1 MLLRQTFAQQFGTT
15 QAEVVAELMAEQ
27 GQTAKK
33 KWQSATGVTA
43 ALLQLGE
50 VDRVRFRERFD
61 LGAESQV
68 QIAIDWLVNLQVL
81 QMPQHLQLGI
91 VEKFEGVG
99 QHLQQLSS
107 ARVAVGNSTDMVK
120 RIGKPRSEIPI
131 PAMAA
136 AAGSSLCRLM

>member
-120 RIGKPRSEIPI
+120 RIGKRRSEIPI

-136 AAGSSLCRLM
+136 AAGSSLCRLT